1 MTTYKI
7 GDIFYD
13 DKEYSARAEFC
24 NNNNLMIVE
33 IAPDEKG
40 RRFQIQAV
48 PPPSAV
54 DLAYNEIYEL
64 QNELRE
70 AKYDVEQVELFG
82 MERADYEQ
90 KKQRCAEIIV
100 RLRELNKAVQN
111 GN

>member
-70 AKYDVEQVELFG
+70 AKYVWKGQTTSRKNSVVPRLLF
-82 MERADYEQ
+82 
-90 KKQRCAEIIV
+90 V
-100 RLRELNKAVQN
+100 
-111 GN
+111 